1 MTPFDY
7 PDAYDVIVVGA
18 GHAGCE
24 AALAAA
30 RMGARV
36 LVLTGNLDMVAQM
49 SCNPAIGGVAKG
61 HLVKELDALGG
72 EMAGVIDATGIQ
84 FRRLNASKG
93 PAVRSTRAQADKRR
107 YRDEMRMRL
116 EGCERLALRQG
127 EVAEL
132 GVTGGDG
139 DGGGRPAIAGVT
151 TTMGVRYRG
160 RAVILTTGTFL
171 RGAIF
176 VGEARAAGGRAGEA
190 PAVGLSHSLA
200 RLGFPLAR
208 LKTGTPCRL
217 DRRTIDVGAL
227 ELQPGDEPPPMF
239 RWTREPARPPL
250 PQVPCWVTYTNERT
264 HAVIRD
270 NLHRSPLY
278 RKEIE
283 GTGPRYCPSIEDK
296 VVRFADKER
305 HQIFLE
311 PEGVEVALGTG
322 ATRGSAGDNAGA
334 TRGSAGDNAAAGEVY
349 PNGIST
355 SLPYDVQLAF
365 LRTIP
370 GLERAEMTRAGYAV
384 EYDFIDPREVL
395 PTLETRRVRG
405 LYHAGQI
412 NGTSGYEEAAI
423 QGLLAGINAALA
435 LGLAGGEPLIL
446 RRDQAYGGV
455 LVDDLVTRGT
465 KEPYRMMTSRAEFR
479 LLLRED
485 NAADRLL
492 PIGRRLGLVG
502 DERWSAWQAWRVELE
517 GVLERAHRA
526 AVTGTDAVNAA
537 LARHG
542 SSAIAGRRAT
552 LAELLRRPE
561 LSWRA
566 VEKIAEAGGLAPSPA
581 GPAALE
587 RAEIELSYEGY
598 LRRQE
603 AEAAKLQRADG
614 VLVPGDLDFR
624 GIPGLSNEVVEKL
637 EAIRPRS
644 VGQASRISGV
654 TPAAIA
660 ILLTHIG
667 LSERRKAEVG
677 SRLP

>member
-1 MTPFDY
+1 MTYEY
-7 PDAYDVIVVGA
+7 PDSYDVIVVGA

-30 RMGARV
+30 RIGARV
-36 LVLTGNLDMVAQM
+36 LVLTGSLEMVAQM

-61 HLVKELDALGG
+61 HIVKEIDALGG
-72 EMAGVIDATGIQ
+72 EMASVIDQTGIQ

-116 EGCERLALRQG
+116 ERTPRLALRQG
-127 EVAEL
+127 EVARL
-132 GVTGGDG
+132 HIDS
-139 DGGGRPAIAGVT
+139 DGGGGRARVVGVT
-151 TTMGVRYRG
+151 TAIGVTYRA

-176 VGEARAAGGRAGEA
+176 VGEARSAGGRAGEA
-190 PAVGLSHSLA
+190 PAVSLSHSLDA
-200 RLGFPLAR
+200 LGFPLAR

-217 DRRTIDVGAL
+217 DRTTIDVAGL
-227 ELQPGDEPPPMF
+227 EVQAGDDPPPMF
-239 RWTREPARPPL
+239 RWHGRGAGGRPPL
-250 PQVPCWVTYTNERT
+250 PQVPCWITYTNERT

-270 NLHRSPLY
+270 GLPRSPLY
-278 RKEIE
+278 RKDIQ

-296 VVRFADKER
+296 IVRFADKER
-305 HQIFLE
+305 HQIYLE
-311 PEGVEVALGTG
+311 PEGVEVGLEG
-322 ATRGSAGDNAGA
+322 
-334 TRGSAGDNAAAGEVY
+334 AGEVY

-355 SLPYDVQLAF
+355 SLPFDVQLAF

-370 GLERAEMTRAGYAV
+370 GLERAEMTRPGYAV

-395 PTLETRRVRG
+395 PTLETRRVGG

-412 NGTSGYEEAAI
+412 NGTSGYEEAAV

-435 LGLAGGEPLIL
+435 LGFGPGDKEPLIL
-446 RRDQAYGGV
+446 RRDQAYAGV
-455 LVDDLVTRGT
+455 LVDDLTTRGT
-465 KEPYRMMTSRAEFR
+465 SEPYRMMTSRAEFR

-485 NAADRLL
+485 NTVDRLM
-492 PIGRRLGLVG
+492 PIGRRLGLI
-502 DERWSAWQAWRVELE
+502 DDARWRAYEAWCAELA
-517 GVLERAHRA
+517 GAHDRA
-526 AVTGTDAVNAA
+526 ARASVVGTDAVNEQ
-537 LARHG
+537 LARFG
-542 SSAIAGRRAT
+542 SAPIIGRRAT

-561 LSWRA
+561 LDWRA
-566 VEKIAEAGGLAPSPA
+566 VEQVASAGGISASCA
-581 GPAALE
+581 STAALE
-587 RAEIELSYEGY
+587 RLEIEVCYEGY

-603 AEAAKLQRADG
+603 ADAAKVARADG
-614 VLVPGDLDFR
+614 VLVPTTIDYRD
-624 GIPGLSNEVVEKL
+624 IPGLSNEAIEKL

-654 TPAAIA
+654 TPAAVA

-667 LSERRKAEVG
+667 LVERRKAEVG
-677 SRLP
+677 SRAQ

>member
-7 PDAYDVIVVGA
+7 PDGYDVIVVGA

-72 EMAGVIDATGIQ
+72 EMASVIDATGIQ

-116 EGCERLALRQG
+116 ERCDRLALRQG

-132 GVTGGDG
+132 GVVEGA
-139 DGGGRPAIAGVT
+139 GGRAAIAGVT

-190 PAVGLSHSLA
+190 PAVGLPHSRA
-200 RLGFPLAR
+200 GRGFPLAR
-208 LKTGTPCRL
+208 LKPGTPCRL
-217 DRRTIDVGAL
+217 DRRTLDVASPAR
-227 ELQPGDEPPPMF
+227 QPADEPPPMF
-239 RWTREPARPPL
+239 RWTRAPARPPL
-250 PQVPCWVTYTNERT
+250 PQVPCWVTYTSERT

-322 ATRGSAGDNAGA
+322 ATRGSAGDNA
-334 TRGSAGDNAAAGEVY
+334 AAGEVY

-370 GLERAEMTRAGYAV
+370 GLGRAEMTRPGYAV

-423 QGLLAGINAALA
+423 QGLLAGINAALG
-435 LGLAGGEPLIL
+435 LGFRGGEPLIL
-446 RRDQAYGGV
+446 RRDQAYAGV

-465 KEPYRMMTSRAEFR
+465 KEPYRMLTSRAEFR

-485 NAADRLL
+485 NAADRLM
-492 PIGRRLGLVG
+492 PIGRRLGLID
-502 DERWSAWQAWRVELE
+502 DERWRAWEAWRAELDA
-517 GVLERAHRA
+517 VLERAHRA
-526 AVTGTDAVNAA
+526 AVTGTEAVNAA
-537 LARHG
+537 LVRHG
-542 SSAIAGRRAT
+542 SAPVVGRRAT

-561 LSWRA
+561 LGWRA
-566 VEKIAEAGGLAPSPA
+566 VEEIAAAGGLAPSGA
-581 GPAALE
+581 SEAALE
-587 RAEIELSYEGY
+587 RIEIELGYEGY

-603 AEAAKLQRADG
+603 ADAAKLQRADG
-614 VLVPGDLDFR
+614 VLVPDDFDYR
-624 GIPGLSNEVVEKL
+624 GVPGLSNEVVEKL

-667 LSERRKAEVG
+667 LSARRKAEVG
-677 SRLP
+677 SPLPR

>member
-1 MTPFDY
+1 VTYEY

-24 AALAAA
+24 ASLAAA
-30 RMGARV
+30 RMGMRV
-36 LVLTGNLDMVAQM
+36 LVLTGSIDMVAQM

-61 HLVKELDALGG
+61 HIVKELDALGG
-72 EMAGVIDATGIQ
+72 EMASVIDQTGIQ
-84 FRRLNASKG
+84 YRRLNASKG

-116 EGCERLALRQG
+116 ERCVNLSLRQG
-127 EVAEL
+127 EVAGL
-132 GVTGGDG
+132 GVVDG
-139 DGGGRPAIAGVT
+139 AIAGVT
-151 TTMGVRYRG
+151 TTMGVRYRA
-160 RAVILTTGTFL
+160 RAVIMTTGTFL

-190 PAVGLSHSLA
+190 PAIGLSHSLA
-200 RLGFPLAR
+200 EIGFPLAR

-217 DRRTIDVGAL
+217 DRRTLDVEGL
-227 ELQPGDEPPPMF
+227 ELQPGDDPPPMF
-239 RWTREPARPPL
+239 RWSRTVQRPPL
-250 PQVPCWVTYTNERT
+250 PQVPCWVTYTNEKT
-264 HAVIRD
+264 HAAIRE

-296 VVRFADKER
+296 VVRFADKDR
-305 HQIFLE
+305 HQIYLE
-311 PEGVEVALGTG
+311 PEGVEVGLGG
-322 ATRGSAGDNAGA
+322 
-334 TRGSAGDNAAAGEVY
+334 AGEVY

-355 SLPYDVQLAF
+355 SLPFDVQLAF

-370 GLERAEMTRAGYAV
+370 GLERAEMTRPGYAV

-423 QGLLAGINAALA
+423 QGLLAGINAALK
-435 LGLAGGEPLIL
+435 LRGDDPLIL

-455 LVDDLVTRGT
+455 LVDDLTTRGT
-465 KEPYRMMTSRAEFR
+465 KEPYRMLTSRAEFR

-485 NAADRLL
+485 NAADRLM
-492 PIGRRLGLVG
+492 PIGRKIGLV
-502 DERWSAWQAWRVELE
+502 DDARWSEYEGWQRELAAAF
-517 GVLERAHRA
+517 ERAQRA
-526 AVTGTDAVNAA
+526 GVTGTDAVNAA
-537 LARHG
+537 LAKHG
-542 SSAIAGRRAT
+542 SSPIANRRAT
-552 LAELLRRPE
+552 LAELLKRPE
-561 LSWRA
+561 LDWRA
-566 VEKIAEAGGLAPSPA
+566 VEEIASAAGLAASEA
-581 GPAALE
+581 SDATLE
-587 RAEIELSYEGY
+587 RVAIQIGYEGY
-598 LRRQE
+598 LARQE
-603 AEAAKLQRADG
+603 ADAARLQKVDA
-614 VLVPGDLDFR
+614 VMVPAELDYR

-637 EAIRPRS
+637 EQIRPRS

-667 LSERRKAEVG
+667 LSQRRKSEVP
-677 SRLP
+677 SRPQ

>member
-1 MTPFDY
+1 VSTFEY

-36 LVLTGNLDMVAQM
+36 LVLTGSLEMVAQM

-61 HLVKELDALGG
+61 HLVKEIDALGG
-72 EMAGVIDATGIQ
+72 EMASVIDATGIQ

-107 YRDEMRMRL
+107 YRDEMRGRL
-116 EGCERLALRQG
+116 EQQERLALRQG
-127 EVAEL
+127 EVAQL
-132 GVTGGDG
+132 GVIDEPAPVSVGLGATGAA
-139 DGGGRPAIAGVT
+139 RKRVVGVT
-151 TTMGVRYRG
+151 TTIGVRYRA

-176 VGEARAAGGRAGEA
+176 VGEAKGAGGRAGEA
-190 PAVGLSHSLA
+190 PSIGLSHSLDA
-200 RLGFPLAR
+200 LGFPLAR

-217 DRRTIDVGAL
+217 DRKTLDVDGL
-227 ELQPGDEPPPMF
+227 ELQPGDDPPPMF
-239 RWTREPARPPL
+239 RWTRTPRTPPL
-250 PQVPCWVTYTNERT
+250 PQLPCWVTYTNERT
-264 HAVIRD
+264 HALIREG
-270 NLHRSPLY
+270 LPRSPIY
-278 RKEIE
+278 RDGRKDIQ

-296 VVRFADKER
+296 VVRFADKDR
-305 HQIFLE
+305 HQIYLE
-311 PEGVEVALGTG
+311 PEGLD
-322 ATRGSAGDNAGA
+322 SA
-334 TRGSAGDNAAAGEVY
+334 EVY

-355 SLPYDVQLAF
+355 SLPFDVQLAF

-370 GLERAEMTRAGYAV
+370 GLERAEMTRPGYAV

-395 PTLETRRVRG
+395 PTLETRRCAG

-423 QGLLAGINAALA
+423 QGLFAGINAAIA
-435 LGLAGGEPLIL
+435 LGFGPSKEPMIL
-446 RRDQAYGGV
+446 RRDEAYGGV
-455 LVDDLVTRGT
+455 LVDDLTTQGT

-485 NAADRLL
+485 NTVDRLL
-492 PIGRRLGLVG
+492 PIGRALGLVG
-502 DERWSAWQAWRVELE
+502 DDRWREYEDWRTEL
-517 GVLERAHRA
+517 VAARERADRA
-526 AVTGTDAVNAA
+526 FIVGTEAVNAA
-537 LARHG
+537 LARFG
-542 SSAIAGRRAT
+542 SSPIAGRRAT

-561 LSWRA
+561 LDWRA
-566 VEKIAEAGGLAPSPA
+566 VEQIATAGGVAASDA
-581 GPAALE
+581 SPAALE
-587 RAEIELSYEGY
+587 RTEVEVTYEGY

-603 AEAAKLQRADG
+603 ADAARVARADS
-614 VLVPGDLDFR
+614 VRVPDELDYR
-624 GIPGLSNEVVEKL
+624 GIPGLSNEAVEKL

-654 TPAAIA
+654 TPAAVA

-667 LSERRKAEVG
+667 LVARRKAAAM
-677 SRLP
+677 R

>member
-1 MTPFDY
+1 MTYEY
-7 PDAYDVIVVGA
+7 PDSYDVIVVGA

-36 LVLTGNLDMVAQM
+36 LVLTGSIDMVAQM

-72 EMAGVIDATGIQ
+72 EMASVIDQTGIQ
-84 FRRLNASKG
+84 YRRLNASKG

-116 EGCERLALRQG
+116 ERCEGLALRQG
-127 EVAEL
+127 EVAQL
-132 GVTGGDG
+132 GVVDDEAVARSGVAATSP
-139 DGGGRPAIAGVT
+139 RKRIAGVT
-151 TTMGVRYRG
+151 TTMGVRYRA
-160 RAVILTTGTFL
+160 RAVIMTTGTFL

-190 PAVGLSHSLA
+190 PAIGLSHSLA
-200 RLGFPLAR
+200 EIGFPLAR

-217 DRRTIDVGAL
+217 DRRTLDVAGL
-227 ELQPGDEPPPMF
+227 ELQPGDDPSPMF
-239 RWTREPARPPL
+239 RWSRTPTKPPL

-264 HAVIRD
+264 HQAIRD

-296 VVRFADKER
+296 VVRFADKDR
-305 HQIFLE
+305 HQIYLE
-311 PEGVEVALGTG
+311 PEGVEVGLGG
-322 ATRGSAGDNAGA
+322 
-334 TRGSAGDNAAAGEVY
+334 AGEVY

-355 SLPYDVQLAF
+355 SLPFDVQLAF

-370 GLERAEMTRAGYAV
+370 GLERCEMTRPGYAV

-435 LGLAGGEPLIL
+435 LRGDDPLIL
-446 RRDQAYGGV
+446 RRDQAYAGV
-455 LVDDLVTRGT
+455 LVDDLTTRGT
-465 KEPYRMMTSRAEFR
+465 KEPYRMLTSRAEFR

-492 PIGRRLGLVG
+492 PIGRRLGLID
-502 DERWSAWQAWRVELE
+502 DERWREYEAWQRELA
-517 GVLERAHRA
+517 GAFERANA
-526 AVTGTDAVNAA
+526 AGVTGTDAVNAA
-537 LARHG
+537 LAKFG
-542 SSAIAGRRAT
+542 SSPIANRRAS

-561 LSWRA
+561 LTWRA
-566 VEKIAEAGGLAPSPA
+566 VEEIAAVGGIAAPEAS
-581 GPAALE
+581 PAALE
-587 RAEIELSYEGY
+587 RVEIELGYEGY

-603 AEAAKLQRADG
+603 ADAARLTRVDG
-614 VLVPGDLDFR
+614 VIVPAELDYR
-624 GIPGLSNEVVEKL
+624 IIPGLSNEVVEKL

-667 LSERRKAEVG
+667 LFERRKSEVR
-677 SRLP
+677 SPPQ

>member
-1 MTPFDY
+1 MTYEY
-7 PDAYDVIVVGA
+7 PDRYDVIVVGA

-61 HLVKELDALGG
+61 HIVKEIDALGG
-72 EMAGVIDATGIQ
+72 EMASVIDETGIQ

-116 EGCERLALRQG
+116 ERTDRLALRQG
-127 EVAEL
+127 EVAQL
-132 GVTGGDG
+132 HVDD
-139 DGGGRPAIAGVT
+139 DGGRSRVVGVT
-151 TTMGVRYRG
+151 TTMGVRYR
-160 RAVILTTGTFL
+160 ASSVILTTGTFL

-190 PAVGLSHSLA
+190 PAVSLSHSLDA
-200 RLGFPLAR
+200 LGFPLAR

-217 DRRTIDVGAL
+217 DRRTIDVAGL
-227 ELQPGDEPPPMF
+227 EVQPGDDPPPMF
-239 RWTREPARPPL
+239 RWAGRARPPL
-250 PQVPCWVTYTNERT
+250 PQVSCWITYTTART
-264 HAVIRD
+264 HEIIRD
-270 NLHRSPLY
+270 GLPRSPLY
-278 RKEIE
+278 RKEIQ

-296 VVRFADKER
+296 VVRFADKPR

-311 PEGVEVALGTG
+311 PEGVVVGRGG
-322 ATRGSAGDNAGA
+322 AGV
-334 TRGSAGDNAAAGEVY
+334 VY

-355 SLPYDVQLAF
+355 SLPFDIQLAF

-370 GLERAEMTRAGYAV
+370 GLERAEMTRPGYAV

-395 PTLETRRVRG
+395 PTLETRRVNG

-412 NGTSGYEEAAI
+412 NGTSGYEEAAV

-435 LGLAGGEPLIL
+435 LGFGPGDREPLIL
-446 RRDQAYGGV
+446 RRDQAYAGV
-455 LVDDLVTRGT
+455 LVDDLTTRGT
-465 KEPYRMMTSRAEFR
+465 TEPYRMMTSRAEFR

-485 NAADRLL
+485 NTADRLM
-492 PIGRRLGLVG
+492 PIGRRLGLID
-502 DERWSAWQAWRVELE
+502 DERWRSYEAWCRELAA
-517 GVLERAHRA
+517 AHDRA
-526 AVTGTDAVNAA
+526 ARAWVVGGDAVNAQ
-537 LARHG
+537 LAKFG
-542 SSAIAGRRAT
+542 SSPVTGRRAT

-561 LSWRA
+561 LDWRA
-566 VEKIAEAGGLAPSPA
+566 VEQIAEAGGIAASDA
-581 GPAALE
+581 SSAALE
-587 RAEIELSYEGY
+587 RLEIELCYEGY

-603 AEAAKLQRADG
+603 VDAAKLARADG
-614 VLVPGDLDFR
+614 VLLPAALAFR
-624 GIPGLSNEVVEKL
+624 DIPGLSNEVVEKL

-654 TPAAIA
+654 TPAAVA

-667 LSERRKAEVG
+667 LVERRKGEVV
-677 SRLP
+677 SRSS

>member
-1 MTPFDY
+1 MTYEY
-7 PDAYDVIVVGA
+7 PDGYDVIVVGA

-36 LVLTGNLDMVAQM
+36 LALTGSLEMVAQM

-61 HLVKELDALGG
+61 HLVKEIDALGG
-72 EMAGVIDATGIQ
+72 EMASVIDETGIQ

-116 EGCERLALRQG
+116 ERCERLALRQG
-127 EVAEL
+127 EVAQL
-132 GVTGGDG
+132 HVDG
-139 DGGGRPAIAGVT
+139 EGGRPRVVGVT

-190 PAVGLSHSLA
+190 PAVSLSHSLDA
-200 RLGFPLAR
+200 LGFPLAR

-217 DRRTIDVGAL
+217 DRRTIDVAGL
-227 ELQPGDEPPPMF
+227 ELQPGDDPPPMF
-239 RWTREPARPPL
+239 RWAGRARPPL
-250 PQVPCWVTYTNERT
+250 PQVPCWITYTNERT
-264 HAVIRD
+264 HAIIREG
-270 NLHRSPLY
+270 LPRSPLF
-278 RKEIE
+278 RKDIQ
-283 GTGPRYCPSIEDK
+283 GRGPRYCPSIEDK
-296 VVRFADKER
+296 IVRFADKER
-305 HQIFLE
+305 HQVFLE
-311 PEGVEVALGTG
+311 PEGVEVGLDG
-322 ATRGSAGDNAGA
+322 
-334 TRGSAGDNAAAGEVY
+334 AGEVY
-349 PNGIST
+349 PNGVST

-365 LRTIP
+365 IRTIP
-370 GLERAEMTRAGYAV
+370 GLERAELTRAGYAV

-412 NGTSGYEEAAI
+412 NGTSGYEEAAV

-435 LGLAGGEPLIL
+435 LGFGPGDREPLIL
-446 RRDQAYGGV
+446 RRDQAYAGV
-455 LVDDLVTRGT
+455 LVDDLTTRGT
-465 KEPYRMMTSRAEFR
+465 SEPYRMMTSRAEFR

-485 NAADRLL
+485 NTVDRLM
-492 PIGRRLGLVG
+492 PIGRRLGLV
-502 DERWSAWQAWRVELE
+502 DDARWRAFEAWQRELAAARD
-517 GVLERAHRA
+517 RAGQA
-526 AVTGTDAVNAA
+526 SVVGSDAVNAQ
-537 LARHG
+537 LARFG
-542 SSAIAGRRAT
+542 SAPVVGRRAT

-561 LSWRA
+561 LDWRA
-566 VEKIAEAGGLAPSPA
+566 VEQVACAGGLAASDA

-587 RAEIELSYEGY
+587 RLAIELCYEGY

-603 AEAAKLQRADG
+603 ADAAKLARADG
-614 VLVPGDLDFR
+614 VLVPTALDYR

-637 EAIRPRS
+637 EAVRPRS

-667 LSERRKAEVG
+667 LVERRRAEVA
-677 SRLP
+677 SRAP

>member
-1 MTPFDY
+1 MTYEY
-7 PDAYDVIVVGA
+7 PDAYDIIVVGA

-30 RMGARV
+30 RIGARV
-36 LVLTGNLDMVAQM
+36 LVLTGSLEMVAQM

-61 HLVKELDALGG
+61 HIVKEIDALGG
-72 EMAGVIDATGIQ
+72 EMASVIDQTGIQ

-116 EGCERLALRQG
+116 ERCERLALRQG
-127 EVAEL
+127 EVAQL
-132 GVTGGDG
+132 HID
-139 DGGGRPAIAGVT
+139 DGGRGTGAARPRVVGVT
-151 TTMGVRYRG
+151 TTIGVRYRAS
-160 RAVILTTGTFL
+160 AVILTTGTFL

-190 PAVGLSHSLA
+190 PAISLSHSLDA
-200 RLGFPLAR
+200 LGFPLAR

-217 DRRTIDVGAL
+217 DRRTLDVAGL
-227 ELQPGDEPPPMF
+227 ELQHGDDPPPMF
-239 RWTREPARPPL
+239 RWHGGQLAGAGVRRPPL
-250 PQVPCWVTYTNERT
+250 PQVPCWITYTNERT
-264 HAVIRD
+264 HAIIRD
-270 NLHRSPLY
+270 GLPRSPLY
-278 RKEIE
+278 RKDIQ

-296 VVRFADKER
+296 VVRFADKPR

-311 PEGVEVALGTG
+311 PEGVEVGLDG
-322 ATRGSAGDNAGA
+322 
-334 TRGSAGDNAAAGEVY
+334 AGEVY

-355 SLPYDVQLAF
+355 SLPFDLQLAF

-370 GLERAEMTRAGYAV
+370 GLERAEMTRPGYAV

-412 NGTSGYEEAAI
+412 NGTSGYEEAAV

-435 LGLAGGEPLIL
+435 LGFGPGDREPLIL
-446 RRDQAYGGV
+446 RRDQAYAGV
-455 LVDDLVTRGT
+455 LVDDLTTRGT
-465 KEPYRMMTSRAEFR
+465 TEPYRMMTSRAEFR

-485 NAADRLL
+485 NTADRLM
-492 PIGRRLGLVG
+492 PIGRRLGLI
-502 DERWSAWQAWRVELE
+502 DDARWASYEAWCVELAA
-517 GVLERAHRA
+517 AHDRA
-526 AVTGTDAVNAA
+526 ARASVLGSDAVNAQ
-537 LARHG
+537 LASFG
-542 SSAIAGRRAT
+542 SAPVVGRRAT

-561 LSWRA
+561 LDWRA
-566 VEKIAEAGGLAPSPA
+566 VEQVACAGGVAAGDA

-587 RAEIELSYEGY
+587 RLEIELCYEGY

-603 AEAAKLQRADG
+603 IDAARLARADG
-614 VLVPGDLDFR
+614 VLVPTAIEYRD
-624 GIPGLSNEVVEKL
+624 IPGLSNEVVEKL

-654 TPAAIA
+654 TPAAVA

-667 LSERRKAEVG
+667 LVERRKAEVA
-677 SRLP
+677 SRSP